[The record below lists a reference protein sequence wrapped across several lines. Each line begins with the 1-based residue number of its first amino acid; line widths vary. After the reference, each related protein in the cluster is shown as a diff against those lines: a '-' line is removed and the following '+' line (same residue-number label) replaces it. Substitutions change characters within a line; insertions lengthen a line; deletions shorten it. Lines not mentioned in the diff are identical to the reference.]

1 MIMNTF
7 NEKNYHITTSEYDR
21 RFWDI
26 ARGRETVND
35 TTSKGIDKN
44 TGGLSLPL
52 AADDKYTKAVTE
64 KSAFRK
70 IATVIKAYGGGNR
83 IFAKVCDDIAA
94 FVPESGTIPIYDA
107 TDDFTRHAIDRH
119 KLAAFVKLDEDLVHD
134 AAFNIEDY
142 LIDRFAQNFSAAE
155 DNGFINGTGID
166 MPTGILDNDC
176 GAETGVTT
184 DALSFDDVKRLY
196 YSLDKKY
203 RKNAVWLMND
213 ETALA
218 LRLLKDDNGNYL
230 WNASDDTI
238 LGKPVVISYDIPDI
252 GSGNAPI
259 AFGDLSYY
267 WIIIRSP
274 ISIRTLKEKFIVRDQ
289 IGYLAFEFL
298 DGKLIRRD
306 AVKLLKISESTD

>member
-1 MIMNTF
+1 MNTF
-7 NEKNYHITTSEYDR
+7 NEKNYHITTSEYHR
-21 RFWDI
+21 SFWNTM
-26 ARGRETVND
+26 RGRKIMDDTV
-35 TTSKGIDKN
+35 SKGLDKA
-44 TGGLSLPL
+44 TGGFSLPL
-52 AADDKYTKAVTE
+52 AAEQKFENAIADKSV
-64 KSAFRK
+64 FRN
-70 IATVIKAYGGGNR
+70 IATVIKVYSGGNR
-83 IFAKVCDDIAA
+83 IFAKNCDDIAD

-107 TDDFTRHAIDRH
+107 AEDFTRHAIDRH
-119 KLAAFVKLDEDLVHD
+119 KLAVFVKLDEDFVHD

-142 LIDRFAQNFSAAE
+142 LIDRFAQDFSAAE
-155 DNGFINGTGID
+155 DNSFINGTGID
-166 MPTGILDNDC
+166 MPTGILDKDS
-176 GAETGVTT
+176 GAEIGVTT
-184 DALSFDDVKRLY
+184 ADLTFDDVKRLY

-238 LGKPVVISYDIPDI
+238 LGKPVVISYDMPDI

-298 DGKLIRRD
+298 DGKLIRWD
-306 AVKLLKISESTD
+306 AVKLLKIGE